1 MSGSGRISV
10 DSVVSLST
18 QSASQGCLIDVPL
31 VLLPMTGDGSEL
43 LYFPLVAPVAELLLH
58 GQWSSVVGLG
68 RWSALDLPA
77 DFRERI
83 RPCGHEKAEQVE
95 LTPDR
100 ASFLADQVREWATT
114 LLGQAADVDVDAMKL
129 SVEGAVRWLDGLSDS
144 LRAPPE
150 AAMAIKRGTQH
161 YSAMQLVHTLLL
173 SGSLKDTQS
182 LKQVVR
188 RAFQLAFPSLATYA
202 QDIFRQH
209 SDSSLPSAS
218 TVSRARLL
226 LDASLLLVQNNDN
239 TPRLRY
245 GIADSSPQKGHDWL
259 LSAVDEVLA
268 NDAVPCFEAFKKL
281 VADAARRAA
290 GQAVEEETGAANH
303 KIVFKAIRRVTN
315 IPVALGQG
323 ATTLTHKV
331 AALMYMWC
339 CGRKREDLRE
349 SLSEHLCSYVSF
361 CADMGVE
368 LGVAEYVVGDPLGL
382 LPAWFQ
388 LDGVGMDVE
397 CAAENDGH
405 ADFCLQVP
413 APVECDV
420 MEESEPE
427 PAAAGTIG
435 AATAGPLLTNAVV
448 AADFDGGYE
457 PAVEPVLDAS
467 AHLAAALAYAKD
479 KQATSLMPLALTLP
493 AVLHIVHNLLREVDT
508 SLEGWGEFWR
518 KLKILESL
526 FKFGRKDRF
535 VKFCVMDSPVHAQAP
550 HFEAASVGHLYE
562 DRFGEVANFCKQVG
576 RWSSL
581 LRVAWDA
588 GKYEKGPGVVNK
600 ASSKDAEFDPKQL
613 TAVMKDD
620 GFWGYVQ
627 MVTEVHSIAQ
637 QVADWAE
644 GCECHQDLLDSV
656 ASPAA
661 RYSCT
666 IACRWTLGSRW
677 VVVGLSLLS
686 LCCR

>member
-1 MSGSGRISV
+1 
-10 DSVVSLST
+10 
-18 QSASQGCLIDVPL
+18 
-31 VLLPMTGDGSEL
+31 MTGDGSEL
-43 LYFPLVAPVAELLLH
+43 LYFPLVAPVAELLLR

-68 RWSALDLPA
+68 RWTAFALDLPA
-77 DFRERI
+77 DVRERI
-83 RPCGHEKAEQVE
+83 CPCGHEKAEQVE
-95 LTPDR
+95 ITPYR
-100 ASFLADQVREWATT
+100 ASFLADQVREWAPT
-114 LLGQAADVDVDAMKL
+114 LLGQAADVDVDAVML
-129 SVEGAVRWLDGLSDS
+129 SVEGAVRFLDGLSDS
-144 LRAPPE
+144 LQAPLE
-150 AAMAIKRGTQH
+150 VAMAINKGTLH
-161 YSAMQLVHTLLL
+161 YSAMQLVQTLLL
-173 SGSLKDTQS
+173 SRLLKDSRSLKEVI
-182 LKQVVR
+182 L
-188 RAFQLAFPSLATYA
+188 RAFHLAFPSFATYA
-202 QDIFRQH
+202 QDLLRQH

-218 TVSRARLL
+218 TVSRARVL
-226 LDASLLLVQNNDN
+226 LDASLMLVQNNDN

-268 NDAVPCFEAFKKL
+268 KDAVPCFEAFTKL
-281 VADAARRAA
+281 VSDAARRAA
-290 GQAVEEETGAANH
+290 GQAVEEEASAANH
-303 KIVFKAIRRVTN
+303 KIVFDSIRRVTN
-315 IPVALGQG
+315 IPIALGQG

-331 AALMYMWC
+331 AAMMYMWC
-339 CGRKREDLRE
+339 CGRRREDLRE

-405 ADFCLQVP
+405 ADFFLQVP

-427 PAAAGTIG
+427 PAAAGAIG
-435 AATAGPLLTNAVV
+435 AATAGPLLANAVV
-448 AADFDGGYE
+448 AADFDGGLD
-457 PAVEPVLDAS
+457 PAMEPVLDAS
-467 AHLAAALAYAKD
+467 AHMAAALAYAKD

-518 KLKILESL
+518 KLKILEHL
-526 FKFGRKDRF
+526 FKSGRKDRF
-535 VKFCVMDSPVHAQAP
+535 VKFCVMDSPLHAQAP
-550 HFEAASVGHLYE
+550 DFEAASVGHLYE
-562 DRFGEVANFCKQVG
+562 ERFGEVANFCKQVG

-600 ASSKDAEFDPKQL
+600 ASSKDVEFDPKQL

-620 GFWGYVQ
+620 GFWGYMR

-656 ASPAA
+656 ASPVA
-661 RYSCT
+661 RRSCT
-666 IACRWTLGSRW
+666 GTVAFR
-677 VVVGLSLLS
+677 
-686 LCCR
+686 